1 MVCFVKKL
9 HLTVAKMIVGT
20 AILCLA
26 STSVMTWARP
36 ACVMHCSFYLAARLF
51 LLSSSKECVAHYRF
65 YLAARLFLLFSSKE
79 WTNVVVSEGADIW
92 IKKSVCCISIDTMT
106 QASMGMEIFVHC
118 LRCQASLH
126 LKSLEVTWSCAVTA
140 GFVRG
145 QPNVNT
151 WSCAVTAGFVRG
163 QPNVNICS
171 CAVTAGFVR
180 GWPNVNIC
188 SCAVTAGFVRGL
200 SLIHISEPTRRA

>member
-1 MVCFVKKL
+1 MQKWLWAQPFCVWHLRLWWHEQGQHAWCTVVFISQPGCFCSPAVK
-9 HLTVAKMIVGT
+9 
-20 AILCLA
+20 
-26 STSVMTWARP
+26 SVWHTTGFISQP
-36 ACVMHCSFYLAARLF
+36 GCFCSSAVK
-51 LLSSSKECVAHYRF
+51 SVSHYRF

-79 WTNVVVSEGADIW
+79 WTNVDVSEGADIW

-145 QPNVNT
+145 QPNVN
-151 WSCAVTAGFVRG
+151 
-163 QPNVNICS
+163 ICS
-171 CAVTAGFVR
+171 CAVTAALVGC
-180 GWPNVNIC
+180 WPNVSMALN
-188 SCAVTAGFVRGL
+188 
-200 SLIHISEPTRRA
+200 